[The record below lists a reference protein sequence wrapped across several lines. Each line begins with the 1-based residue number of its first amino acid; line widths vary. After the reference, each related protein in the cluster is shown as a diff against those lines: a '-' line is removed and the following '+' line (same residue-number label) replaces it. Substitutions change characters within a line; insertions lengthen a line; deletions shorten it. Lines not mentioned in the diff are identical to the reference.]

1 MFELDGDK
9 QNSCLC
15 FDSYFLIPYPIW
27 IPEVSPWKYC
37 FAQHVGALSLCLTAR
52 EGHAG
57 GAWST
62 GLYSGKELSDDVSSA
77 PALQGHSEN
86 YEFSHSF
93 LPKLVS

>member
-1 MFELDGDK
+1 MFELDADK
-9 QNSCLC
+9 QNSCLGL
-15 FDSYFLIPYPIW
+15 DSYFLIPYPIW
-27 IPEVSPWKYC
+27 IPLVSSWKYC

-62 GLYSGKELSDDVSSA
+62 GLYSGKEPSDVSSA

-86 YEFSHSF
+86 DKFSHSF
-93 LPKLVS
+93 LPKWVS